1 MSEPCNFFFVCCI
14 IVLYSYLFGS
24 SPRFFFFCSFCSLWC
39 KNDIGM
45 SSVKCPCSFVAF
57 VFDWVISKIFF
68 VVVVLFVRY
77 GVKTTLEGR
86 QWSVLVLLLLNI
98 DGPAMLS
105 VFFFLSH
112 GNVSLKIFYLWE
124 SRKKVGENG
133 AELGE
138 GGSFAVPNVHRN
150 PSMVADNKLL
160 VLTQFFFL

>member
-24 SPRFFFFCSFCSLWC
+24 APRFFFFCCSFCPWWCKSVPVHLLLLYLIGLSPRFFFCCCSFCSLWS
-39 KNDIGM
+39 KNDIGR
-45 SSVKCPCSFVAF
+45 SSVKCPCSFVVKHRWARY
-57 VFDWVISKIFF
+57 
-68 VVVVLFVRY
+68 VVC
-77 GVKTTLEGR
+77 
-86 QWSVLVLLLLNI
+86 
-98 DGPAMLS
+98 
-105 VFFFLSH
+105 FFFSLSH

-150 PSMVADNKLL
+150 PSMVVDNKLL
-160 VLTQFFFL
+160 VLTLGFFFLL